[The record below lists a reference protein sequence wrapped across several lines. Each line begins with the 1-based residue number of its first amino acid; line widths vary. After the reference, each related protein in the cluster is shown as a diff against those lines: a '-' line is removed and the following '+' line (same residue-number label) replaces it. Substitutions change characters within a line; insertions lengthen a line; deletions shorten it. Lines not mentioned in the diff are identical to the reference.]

1 MTRFYMSGNLLN
13 WLKFIKIRT
22 DHHTQHEARMIAT
35 GAKMHLTELFP
46 LTMMI
51 AEEVMLQTQQTQEN
65 EKG

>member
-1 MTRFYMSGNLLN
+1 MSGNLLN

-35 GAKMHLTELFP
+35 GAKMHLAQLFP

-51 AEEVMLQTQQTQEN
+51 AEEVMMLQTQTQTQEN
-65 EKG
+65 ENDKG